1 MFGDNPNKAD
11 VYAWP
16 SDYFG
21 SPESEPLTI
30 VYRRPRV
37 HDMCYINTQHDNG
50 IMFVWLLSLSGVP
63 SSSQNKLSKVYKEV
77 FFTSFVVSISTD
89 GFSSP
94 PRKQLHQFW
103 WDGMFFVF
111 SSLLC
116 CFFYWFV
123 TVALSVALKLMQV
136 AQRING
142 RTLGRHVLQEVS
154 LFSSFYRYPS
164 SSGFFSD
171 SFRDCYRCCRL

>member
-1 MFGDNPNKAD
+1 VFFFSSGIIRTMFGDNPNKAD
-11 VYAWP
+11 VYACP

-77 FFTSFVVSISTD
+77 FLRVLLYRSPPMVFHLRHVNNCINFGGTECFSFFRRCYYVVSFI
-89 GFSSP
+89 G
-94 PRKQLHQFW
+94 L
-103 WDGMFFVF
+103 
-111 SSLLC
+111 
-116 CFFYWFV
+116 
-123 TVALSVALKLMQV
+123 
-136 AQRING
+136 
-142 RTLGRHVLQEVS
+142 
-154 LFSSFYRYPS
+154 
-164 SSGFFSD
+164 
-171 SFRDCYRCCRL
+171 